1 MIRSKHTKHHQLQ
14 KSNAT
19 TFTLYFSQQFFK
31 KSTVGPVMIS
41 GANTHSAG
49 ARRHTHIV
57 TEKPWKIPSFPPSH
71 NWTHSASIL
80 ESSHRFQ
87 LHVAFSVRW
96 TLSLGGVETGSTGHC
111 GRPPLLVQVWPPSGS
126 RPEMQFLLHLVCALL
141 TDVNQTQP
149 KLTSLW
155 IITHH
160 SQQRWQPIAFFD
172 AALVCLLDID
182 SINPRNKNP
191 DVLRPSKTLITENR
205 N

>member
-1 MIRSKHTKHHQLQ
+1 M
-14 KSNAT
+14 
-19 TFTLYFSQQFFK
+19 
-31 KSTVGPVMIS
+31 
-41 GANTHSAG
+41 
-49 ARRHTHIV
+49 
-57 TEKPWKIPSFPPSH
+57 
-71 NWTHSASIL
+71 
-80 ESSHRFQ
+80 
-87 LHVAFSVRW
+87 AFSVRW
-96 TLSLGGVETGSTGHC
+96 TLSLGGGVETGSTGHC

-205 N
+205 NYFVREWAVWSSTTYPLASAVRRPSSRCLVCRRRAAPCIFTGALHPLALEI